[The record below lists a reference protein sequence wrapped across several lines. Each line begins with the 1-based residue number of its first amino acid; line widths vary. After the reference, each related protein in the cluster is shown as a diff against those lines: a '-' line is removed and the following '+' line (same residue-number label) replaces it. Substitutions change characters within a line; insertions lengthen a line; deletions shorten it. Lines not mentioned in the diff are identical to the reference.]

1 MATIS
6 ADKLR
11 HEIQLILRDA
21 DLNTLSSKK
30 VRQMLEATFKCD
42 FTERKR
48 EIDDILM
55 AEITTRDIMPI
66 PSNVEPMK
74 TNDHTHHE
82 TTDEESQAKK
92 MKTQANNDDNNQP
105 KPKSDEEIAMEI
117 HQQENR
123 PSLRRSIVS

>member
-11 HEIQLILRDA
+11 HEIQIILRDA

-30 VRQMLEATFKCD
+30 VRQMLETIFKCD

-55 AEITTRDIMPI
+55 GEITTREIMPI
-66 PSNVEPMK
+66 PSNVEQIN
-74 TNDHTHHE
+74 TNNQI
-82 TTDEESQAKK
+82 TDEDSQP
-92 MKTQANNDDNNQP
+92 KTMEIQSNNNQE
-105 KPKSDEEIAMEI
+105 KAKSDEQIAMEI

>member
-11 HEIQLILRDA
+11 HEIQIILRDA

-30 VRQMLEATFKCD
+30 VRQMLEAIFKCD

-55 AEITTRDIMPI
+55 GEITTRDIMPI
-66 PSNVEPMK
+66 PSNVEQIN
-74 TNDHTHHE
+74 TNNQ
-82 TTDEESQAKK
+82 TTDEDSQP
-92 MKTQANNDDNNQP
+92 KTMEIQSNNNQE
-105 KPKSDEEIAMEI
+105 KVKSDEQIAMEI